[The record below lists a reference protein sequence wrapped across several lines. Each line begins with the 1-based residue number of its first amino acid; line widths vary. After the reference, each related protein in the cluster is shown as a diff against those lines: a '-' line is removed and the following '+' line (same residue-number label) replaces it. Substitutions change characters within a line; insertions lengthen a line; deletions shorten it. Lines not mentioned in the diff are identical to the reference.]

1 MKARLASLCVVL
13 LCAAALAAEDAAPA
27 PAPAV
32 EPVPAVVPD
41 EVLNAAAEAA
51 KPKPAQPS
59 AEALAL
65 ADRIDVLLLTCETL
79 LAKGEVATAG
89 ERFVGAVGL
98 MEEVPQADKRALGAR
113 YTGQRRQLTALAQR
127 LLADPGVAAALGD
140 QPLVPT
146 PAEEKAATEKP
157 GL

>member
-1 MKARLASLCVVL
+1 MKALVAL
-13 LCAAALAAEDAAPA
+13 LFAAALAAEDAAPV

-32 EPVPAVVPD
+32 EPVPAAVPD
-41 EVLNAAAEAA
+41 EVLTAATDAA
-51 KPKPAQPS
+51 RPKPAPPS
-59 AEALAL
+59 VEALAL

-79 LAKGEVATAG
+79 MAKGEVATAG

-98 MEEVPQADKRALGAR
+98 MEEVSKADKRALGAR

-140 QPLVPT
+140 APLVPT
-146 PAEEKAATEKP
+146 PAEEKAAIEKP
-157 GL
+157 GF